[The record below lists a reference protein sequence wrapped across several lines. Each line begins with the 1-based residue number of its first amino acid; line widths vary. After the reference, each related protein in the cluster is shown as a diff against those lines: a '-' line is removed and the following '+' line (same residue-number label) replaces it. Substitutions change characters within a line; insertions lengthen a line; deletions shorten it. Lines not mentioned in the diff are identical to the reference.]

1 MVAAAACSCSMT
13 EHSRV
18 PAPHEH
24 AVQRRLGKLALL
36 AGDGIPDDEAIVVP
50 GARMVEED
58 AAVARVDGTP
68 AAAADGIGQAEG
80 RCGDEAGAGGVEAV
94 AEEA

>member
-1 MVAAAACSCSMT
+1 MLV
-13 EHSRV
+13 
-18 PAPHEH
+18 
-24 AVQRRLGKLALL
+24 GN
-36 AGDGIPDDEAIVVP
+36 GIPDDETVVP
-50 GARMVEED
+50 LTAAAVGRVAEED